1 MKDKTTASDGH
12 RPTLQNEPT
21 YACTVLITPTT
32 IGDLICGAGHKIRLT
47 KSEADALA
55 AMEPPRV
62 SIDGI

>member
-1 MKDKTTASDGH
+1 MNKTDETKTSDDH
-12 RPTLQNEPT
+12 RPPLQT

-47 KSEADALA
+47 KSEADALV
-55 AMEPPRV
+55 AMEPPRI

>member
-1 MKDKTTASDGH
+1 MDKTATTPPPA
-12 RPTLQNEPT
+12 EPT

-47 KSEADALA
+47 KTEAEALA
-55 AMEPPRV
+55 AMNPPRV

>member
-1 MKDKTTASDGH
+1 MDKKDTPTA
-12 RPTLQNEPT
+12 EPT

-55 AMEPPRV
+55 AMTPPRI